1 MAFET
6 RGTLAYMPEQND
18 PRRPNVRSEP
28 LPPDEAHELVLDLE
42 RHGVSTDHID
52 VETEP
57 PRTVSEVSA
66 VDNATMRRPVR
77 RALAGAVAGAA
88 VAVALSAISLL
99 IWDSLKL
106 PPTLI
111 TAGIV
116 GALLGALWS
125 LYGGL
130 EASPDVGDADSG
142 GPTVIETRVAD
153 MGQGQADDVRRRT
166 DRSAE

>member
-6 RGTLAYMPEQND
+6 RGTLAYMPDQND
-18 PRRPNVRSEP
+18 PRPNVRSEP
-28 LPPDEAHELVLDLE
+28 LPADDAHELVLDLE
-42 RHGVSTDHID
+42 RHGVSTDHIA

-66 VDNATMRRPVR
+66 VDNATIRRPVR
-77 RALAGAVAGAA
+77 RVLVGAVAGSA
-88 VAVALSAISLL
+88 VAVALGAISLL
-99 IWDSLKL
+99 IWDSLTL

-116 GALLGALWS
+116 GALLGALWA

-130 EASPDVGDADSG
+130 EATPEVTDADSG
-142 GPTVIETRVAD
+142 GPTVIETRVVDLDASD
-153 MGQGQADDVRRRT
+153 ADDVRRRT